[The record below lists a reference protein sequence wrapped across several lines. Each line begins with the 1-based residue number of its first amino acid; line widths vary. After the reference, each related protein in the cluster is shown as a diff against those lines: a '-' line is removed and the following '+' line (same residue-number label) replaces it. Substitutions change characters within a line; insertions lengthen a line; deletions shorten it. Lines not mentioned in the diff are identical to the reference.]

1 VDTMTEGIRVYD
13 FHTLRDDFIF
23 VPDRFSSR
31 RGNVRLSRKG
41 SDRSSTGPVLRWW
54 RNEVSYL
61 EQALVEGISD
71 AARTEP
77 CRARFSPYQSAQPI
91 RLARHADWCEVN
103 P

>member
-1 VDTMTEGIRVYD
+1 MDTMTEGIRVYD

-71 AARTEP
+71 AAG
-77 CRARFSPYQSAQPI
+77 
-91 RLARHADWCEVN
+91 N
-103 P
+103 PPRWGGVAPLQ